1 MNLRFSI
8 LVPCKRVD
16 GYAAECISHCRDL
29 QYTDFEILVSPD
41 VRNGSDPAGVKVV
54 PSGEVGPAAK
64 RDMMADEATGELLAF
79 IDDDAYPSRVW
90 LKAAAKH
97 FEREEVA
104 AVVGPAVTP
113 SSDGLLQRCSGH
125 VYSSIMGTGSH
136 RYRYILGRQREV
148 DDFPSCNF
156 IMRKSVF
163 KQIGG
168 FSTSYWPG
176 EDTKLCMDITDGL
189 KKKIVYD
196 PDVLVY
202 HHRRKLFLPH
212 LMQVW
217 SYAVHRG
224 YFAKKFRRN
233 SLRMSYFLPSLLVI
247 GVIGGIPLTLLHPVL
262 EWGYLAVVGT
272 YVIAVLISS
281 LERRDLMTLPLVSLG
296 TVATHFTYGVGFIW
310 GLLTRDLKA

>member
-1 MNLRFSI
+1 MNPRFSI

-16 GYAAECISHCRDL
+16 DYATECISHCQDL
-29 QYTDFEILVSPD
+29 QYADFEILVSPD

-54 PSGEVGPAAK
+54 PSGEIGPAAK
-64 RDMMADEATGELLAF
+64 RDMMAGEATGELLAF
-79 IDDDAYPSRVW
+79 IDNDAYPSKAW

-113 SSDGLLQRCSGH
+113 SSDRLLQRCSGH
-125 VYSSIMGTGSH
+125 VYSSFMGSGSH
-136 RYRYILGRQREV
+136 RYRYISGRQREV

-212 LMQVW
+212 LKQVW

-281 LERRDLMTLPLVSLG
+281 LERHDLMTLPLVSLG